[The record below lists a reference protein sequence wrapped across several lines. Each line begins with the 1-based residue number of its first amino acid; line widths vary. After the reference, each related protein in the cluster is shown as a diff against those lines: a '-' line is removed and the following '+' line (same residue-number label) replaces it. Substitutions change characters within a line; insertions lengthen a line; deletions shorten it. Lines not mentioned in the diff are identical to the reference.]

1 MHNGAGPFATSA
13 TLRGIHE
20 NPPHQHLDKDAGATV
35 REEAGGYLRRGLRVL
50 EVELGHSLDDV
61 ERLHRL
67 RDFTGD
73 AMIRTEATTSPVT
86 WPKAVS
92 SSKPA

>member
-1 MHNGAGPFATSA
+1 MRIRRTSTWTRTPGRPSGRRRA
-13 TLRGIHE
+13 
-20 NPPHQHLDKDAGATV
+20 
-35 REEAGGYLRRGLRVL
+35 GYLRRGFRVL

-73 AMIRTEATTSPVT
+73 AMIRTEATTSPAT

-92 SSKPA
+92 SSKPV